1 MHVNFEVNSC
11 CDWNFRQ
18 GGGVNLRVATVRLCK
33 TISAK
38 LEIFAFEDNE
48 VI

>member
-1 MHVNFEVNSC
+1 MSILKSIAVVIGISG
-11 CDWNFRQ
+11 R

-38 LEIFAFEDNE
+38 LEIFAFEAN
-48 VI
+48 I

>member
-1 MHVNFEVNSC
+1 MSILKSIAVVIGISG
-11 CDWNFRQ
+11 R
-18 GGGVNLRVATVRLCK
+18 GGVNLRVATVRLCK